1 MAVPVLVV
9 VVCSVGGALAA
20 AHWLPGLAGGRVGR
34 TAYFAV
40 CGLLGAALG
49 VVGLQ
54 TYVTVKELE
63 AKLGT
68 GALQTLLGGNSRILA
83 NGLMSI
89 LYEGGVIAGLAA
101 IVYVLAVRRDDSAQ
115 PR

>member
-1 MAVPVLVV
+1 MAVPVLVF
-9 VVCSVGGALAA
+9 VVCLVGGALAA
-20 AHWLPGLAGGRVGR
+20 AHWLPGLAGGPVGR
-34 TAYFAV
+34 TAFFAV

-49 VVGLQ
+49 VVGLH

-63 AKLGT
+63 AKPGIVK
-68 GALQTLLGGNSRILA
+68 TLLGGNSRILA

-89 LYEGGVIAGLAA
+89 LYKGGVIVGLAA
-101 IVYVLAVRRDDSAQ
+101 IVYVVAARRDDPAL